1 MKNCY
6 RANSKPIRLWGVVG
20 LKGTI
25 CNLDCKASWAYHVFD
40 GDDGSG
46 DDDGNFN
53 SLNPVLSTG

>member
-1 MKNCY
+1 MV
-6 RANSKPIRLWGVVG
+6 R